1 MRSISRAF
9 LFFVFALAIGSA
21 PADTVAVIGTGN
33 VGTAL
38 GTEFAGLGHT
48 VIYGSRSPDAEK
60 TQNLVDKTRNAS
72 AALPADAAAQADVV
86 ILATPGMVTEAI
98 VKTLGDLS
106 GKIIIDVTNPLIFE
120 GNPPTVTYG
129 TDRSLGEIVQEAHP
143 GAFVVKAFNTINW
156 RLMIDPPD
164 PAPIIPLAGDDADA
178 KKQVAEWVHA
188 MGIDTVDVGGIYHAR
203 ATEYMIVMM
212 LNNSFTGAEKFELVF
227 QKAD

>member
-1 MRSISRAF
+1 MPRSLLLA
-9 LFFVFALAIGSA
+9 ALILVAGA
-21 PADTVAVIGTGN
+21 AHAETVAVIGTGN
-33 VGTAL
+33 VGMAL
-38 GTEFAGLGHT
+38 GTEFGGLGHT
-48 VIYGSRSPDAEK
+48 VVYGSRTPEAEK
-60 TQNLVDKTRNAS
+60 TQELVGKTRNAS

-143 GAFVVKAFNTINW
+143 DAFVVKAFNTIGW
-156 RLMIDPPD
+156 SLMIDPPV
-164 PAPIIPLAGDDADA
+164 PAPVIPLAGNDTDA
-178 KKQVAEWVHA
+178 KKQVAKWVQA
-188 MGIDTVDVGGIYHAR
+188 MGIDSVDVGGIYHAR